1 MKRSRT
7 YSVVSMLLRKVRFVY
22 EYPGHLVLADSARLK
37 KTIKRALRRDARR
50 LTERH
55 TRING
60 DPAAIPRAARDRPT
74 GVPRSSAS

>member
-37 KTIKRALRRDARR
+37 KVIKRAYY
-50 LTERH
+50 
-55 TRING
+55 
-60 DPAAIPRAARDRPT
+60 AAMR
-74 GVPRSSAS
+74 GV